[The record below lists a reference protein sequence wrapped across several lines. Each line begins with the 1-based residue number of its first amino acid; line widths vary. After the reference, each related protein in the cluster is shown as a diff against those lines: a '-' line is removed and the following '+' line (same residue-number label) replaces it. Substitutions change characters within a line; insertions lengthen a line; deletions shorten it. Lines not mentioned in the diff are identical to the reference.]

1 MINLQGIG
9 TAAGIADG
17 PLYLYHA
24 QQRKPQK
31 YAVADPAAEILL
43 VDKALAKAKEE
54 LSGMHLKATAR
65 GISEEDADIFDIQAM
80 MLSDTDFLSAVHS
93 TIQNAAL
100 CAEYAIHTT
109 GEAFAAQLR
118 TLDDPFMRA
127 RADDILDAA
136 RRVQNILTNQHET
149 ALHSV
154 GTRVVFATETLLPSQ
169 AVQLDRSKIC
179 AFLTREGGPSSHAS
193 ILARSLGI
201 PTVTALGDDFDVLQD
216 GARTMVDGETGAVVQ
231 CPDTQTITKFAQKML
246 QIVKE
251 ERALQSLKGLPATTQ
266 AGVRITL
273 SANIALP
280 DEARNALAHDAEGI
294 GLFRS
299 ELLYLDA
306 NGFPEEDTLYNA
318 YKTALLAMKGR
329 RVLVRTL
336 DIAEDKKVFC
346 PDLPPETNPA
356 LGARS
361 IPLSL
366 AHPEI
371 LKTQL
376 RALLRA
382 SAFGNLGIVLP
393 MVVSAEELRS
403 VRALLHEVRAELAA
417 DHIVMADTVALGALI
432 ETPAAAMI
440 ADILAREADFLS
452 IGTNDLTQY
461 MLAVD
466 RHSAPSST
474 GFDQKNPAVLRMI
487 TQVAGAT
494 KAARIPLSICGECAS
509 DPSLAGFFASIGV
522 SELSMAPGSIL
533 KMKKT
538 IRALT
543 SADCRTALVSA
554 LQLTEPPLFEQT
566 NEETFYEK

>member
-1 MINLQGIG
+1 MMNLQGIG
-9 TAAGIADG
+9 TSAGIADG
-17 PLYLYHA
+17 PLYLYHT

-31 YAVADPAAEILL
+31 HIVADPAAEILL
-43 VDKALAKAKEE
+43 ADAALAKAKEE
-54 LSGMHLKATAR
+54 LSAMHMEATAR

-80 MLSDTDFLSAVHS
+80 MLSDADFLAAVHS

-127 RADDILDAA
+127 RADDVLDAA
-136 RRVQNILTNQHET
+136 HRVQNILTNQHET
-149 ALHSV
+149 VLHTS
-154 GTRVVFATETLLPSQ
+154 GARVVLAAETLLPSQ
-169 AVQLDRSKIC
+169 AIQLDRNKIC
-179 AFLTREGGPSSHAS
+179 AYLTREGGPSSHAS

-201 PTVTALGDDFDVLQD
+201 PAVTALGEDFDALQD

-231 CPDTQTITKFAQKML
+231 NPDTQTITKFAQKML

-266 AGVRITL
+266 SGVHITL

-280 DEARNALAHDAEGI
+280 DEARIALAHDAEGI

-306 NGFPEEDTLYNA
+306 NGFPEEDTLYLA

-336 DIAEDKKVFC
+336 DIAEDKKVFY
-346 PDLPPETNPA
+346 PDLPAETNPA

-366 AHPEI
+366 ARPEI

-382 SAFGNLGIVLP
+382 SAYGNLGIVLP
-393 MVVSAEELRS
+393 MVVCAEELRT
-403 VRALLHEVRAELAA
+403 VRTLLHEVRAALAA
-417 DHIVMADTVALGALI
+417 EGTVMGESVLLGALI

-440 ADILAREADFLS
+440 ADILAKDADFLS

-461 MLAVD
+461 MLAID
-466 RHSAPSST
+466 RHSTPSVT

-487 TQVAGAT
+487 AQVAGAA

-509 DPSLAGFFASIGV
+509 DVTLAGFFAGIGV

-533 KMKKT
+533 KMKKA

-543 SADCRTALVSA
+543 SADCRTALTDA
-554 LQLTEPPLFEQT
+554 LQLSVAPLFEQMD
-566 NEETFYEK
+566 EEDAR